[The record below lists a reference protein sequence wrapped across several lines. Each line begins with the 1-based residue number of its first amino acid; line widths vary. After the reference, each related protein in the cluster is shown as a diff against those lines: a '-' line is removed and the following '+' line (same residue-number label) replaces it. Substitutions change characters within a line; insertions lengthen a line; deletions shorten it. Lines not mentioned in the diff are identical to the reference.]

1 MTAAIV
7 RAQIEHCAA
16 WVAAEIGD
24 DDPAAQ
30 EAFDEAFAVLTE
42 THPASI
48 EEAAARLRFLA
59 YVGNVCA
66 GCESTGAKVRAG
78 MLMVAAWLALAA
90 TAEKSNVAAVSD
102 LC

>member
-1 MTAAIV
+1 MTSAIV
-7 RAQIEHCAA
+7 RAQVEHCAA

-24 DDPAAQ
+24 DDPRAQ

-59 YVGNVCA
+59 YVGNAYA
-66 GCESTGAKVRAG
+66 GCDGMGAKVRAG
-78 MLMVAAWLALAA
+78 MVMVAAWLALAA
-90 TAEKSNVAAVSD
+90 TARRAS
-102 LC
+102 